1 MSKRGRGL
9 VVPALLLAAFVLGCN
24 FSGNLNTSQ
33 PARPGNANSSA
44 ANSNANAAGANSNSS
59 STEADEDSVISSG
72 TGVEKEKPSAGKANV
87 QGKVFFNSQPAAGI
101 KVKLCEKFNQYFGG
115 CGGKTY
121 TAQTDSA
128 GEYLIK
134 DVPPGTYEG
143 LLAYVFNTNYYVFA
157 TSGFVNS
164 AKYKIEA
171 DKTFFA
177 PDSNLFKSDLKLL
190 SPKAGSKIGADN
202 IEVKWMDYPDAAY
215 YKLSIY
221 ADTSTSAQPNYDYI
235 NKRIDGTSFTLD
247 KPLVPG
253 TYTCKVSAY
262 NDKDVKLAEGPDDV
276 KFTVT
281 GGAAK

>member
-1 MSKRGRGL
+1 MSTRARGL

-24 FSGNLNTSQ
+24 LSGNLNTSQ
-33 PARPGNANSSA
+33 PARPGNANASA
-44 ANSNANAAGANSNSS
+44 ANANANAGGTNANTSS
-59 STEADEDSVISSG
+59 ASTDENDMITSG
-72 TGVEKEKPSAGKANV
+72 TGTEKEKPSAGTANV

-101 KVKLCEKFNQYFGG
+101 KVKLCEKFNQYLGG

-121 TAQTDSA
+121 TAQTDSD
-128 GEYLIK
+128 GVYLIK
-134 DVPPGTYEG
+134 DVPPGVYEG

-177 PDSNLFKSDLKLL
+177 PDTNLFKSDLKLL

-202 IEVKWMDYPDAAY
+202 IEVKWADYTDAAY

-235 NKRIDGTSFTLD
+235 NKRVDGTSFTLD

-253 TYTCKVSAY
+253 SYTCKVSAY
-262 NDKDVKLAEGPDDV
+262 NADNVKIAESDDDI

>member
-1 MSKRGRGL
+1 MSTKVRGL
-9 VVPALLLAAFVLGCN
+9 VVPVLLLAVFVLGCK
-24 FSGNLNTSQ
+24 FSGGLNSGQPANANTS
-33 PARPGNANSSA
+33 AV
-44 ANSNANAAGANSNSS
+44 NANASNTNAGGANTSASPASS
-59 STEADEDSVISSG
+59 GDDVITSG
-72 TGVEKEKPSAGKANV
+72 TGTEKEKPAAGTANV
-87 QGKVFFNSQPAAGI
+87 QGKVLFNSQPAAGI

-128 GEYLIK
+128 GEYVIK
-134 DVPPGTYEG
+134 DVPPGIYEG

-190 SPKAGSKIGADN
+190 SPKAGSKVAAQGV
-202 IEVKWMDYPDAAY
+202 EVKWADYPDAAY

-221 ADTSTSAQPNYDYI
+221 ADTNTGAQPNYDYI
-235 NKRIDGTSFTLD
+235 NKRVEGTSFTLD
-247 KPLVPG
+247 QPLVPG